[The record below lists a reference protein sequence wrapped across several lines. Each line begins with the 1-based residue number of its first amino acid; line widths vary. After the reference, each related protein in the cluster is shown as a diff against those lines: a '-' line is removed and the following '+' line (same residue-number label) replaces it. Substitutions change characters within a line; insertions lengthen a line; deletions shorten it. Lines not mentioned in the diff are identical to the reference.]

1 MTKKKSSPTRATAR
15 FVHVPGPPKHTHQGT
30 GSRSLPKRGR
40 KPYRGQG
47 R

>member
-1 MTKKKSSPTRATAR
+1 MKKKSSPTKTTAR
-15 FVHVPGPPKHTHQGT
+15 REHVPGPPKRTHQGS
-30 GSRSLPKRGR
+30 GLHSLPKRGL